1 MKMTTQRVHYREGQR
16 LRAADLQAEQ
26 AYHAGARRRHH
37 LGGHTWGIV
46 YGLAPA
52 VEGIWLVV
60 QPGLAID
67 GYGRELLLA
76 AATAVDPAD
85 LGAALAE
92 AGVVMDGQADLW
104 LVLAATLDAA
114 GRRWRDEAALHVTAA
129 APGLAPPPPFD
140 VPPADV
146 DVELWRDLPERPFPI
161 FLGRLTNANPLT
173 IDLTGRPYAALV
185 GDSVVTPDGGAR
197 LRLADGP
204 RGRFS
209 LDLLGQPA
217 LHLSDTDG
225 LTTATV
231 RGDVSLALEPPD
243 DPRPHAFGSLG
254 YPQPMPQPAAPRP
267 WSLYRT
273 EVPILGPDGQPTA
286 DPPIGQLRLDMFNP
300 GGEGNPA
307 LQRLSIGFVDGNDEW
322 QSCLTLRADC
332 TVEVRGDVEIAGEAV
347 EMPIPADP
355 SDPRFFG
362 LMLGTFQN
370 SLAAAGD
377 RLSPT
382 LLEPR
387 IVVNLAAS
395 NPIPGGAVMY
405 QVAAHN
411 GSQQAVSTVSVTALV
426 INPDNTSVGPTEL
439 LQLPSLAG
447 ETTSDPSDEQTINL
461 PNSEGSLLIT
471 ATVTAFPANIDA
483 ITRSATVE
491 IPISN
496 PGDNN

>member
-1 MKMTTQRVHYREGQR
+1 MNMTTQRVHYHEGQR

-52 VEGIWLVV
+52 VAGGLLVV
-60 QPGLAID
+60 QPGLAVD

-76 AATAVDPAD
+76 AATAVDAAD
-85 LGAALAE
+85 LKAALAE
-92 AGVVMDGQADLW
+92 AGVAVNGRADLW
-104 LVLAATLDAA
+104 LVQAATLDAA
-114 GRRWRDEAALHVTAA
+114 GRRWRDEAVLHVTAA
-129 APGLAPPPPFD
+129 APAPDPPPPPFD

-161 FLGRLTNANPLT
+161 FLGRLTYADPLT
-173 IDLTGRPYAALV
+173 IDLMGRPYAALV

-197 LRLADGP
+197 LQLADGP
-204 RGRFS
+204 RGRFTI
-209 LDLLGQPA
+209 DLLGRRA

-231 RGDVSLALEPPD
+231 RGDVALAVEPPD
-243 DPRPHAFGSLG
+243 DPRPHTFGSLG

-273 EVPILGPDGQPTA
+273 EAPILGPDGQPTA
-286 DPPIGQLRLDMFNP
+286 DPPIAELRLEMFKP
-300 GGEGNPA
+300 GDTGNPA
-307 LQRLSIGFVDGNDEW
+307 LQRLSIGFVDDDNDW
-322 QSCLTLRADC
+322 RSCLSLSADC
-332 TVEVRGDVEIAGEAV
+332 GLEVLGRVIIEGEAV

-355 SDPRFFG
+355 SDPRFFE
-362 LMLGTFQN
+362 LMVGTFKN

-377 RLSPT
+377 SLSPAQ
-382 LLEPR
+382 LEPQ

-395 NPIPGGAVMY
+395 SPIPGGTVRY
-405 QVAAHN
+405 QVRARN
-411 GSQQAVSTVSVTALV
+411 GAKQPVSMVSVTALV
-426 INPDNTSVGPTEL
+426 VKPGNISEGPAEIL
-439 LQLPSLAG
+439 KLPGLAG

-461 PNSEGSLLIT
+461 PNSEGSLQIT
-471 ATVTAFPANIDA
+471 ATVTAFSANFDA
-483 ITRSATVE
+483 ITRTVTLE
-491 IPISN
+491 LPITFN
-496 PGDNN
+496 DG